1 MTVKS
6 DLKDMGI
13 PAEHHGEIQD
23 YIERKF
29 VAKENHAR
37 IEARL
42 ENLQTEY
49 DSLKPV
55 AEKVSQLETEL
66 KSATVA
72 MTRIKK
78 EYYALEKAERA
89 GARNPKTVV
98 KLMDLDEAEMSD
110 DGTFPYIDEA
120 IEDLKQTDDFLF
132 FPKALK
138 EAQKQAS
145 ETSSGDDNM
154 KVVPEKSVARTEKPK
169 IKISGIKPAE
179 TPAQAE
185 PATKLG
191 FSSKAEALQALM
203 LSDAELESRFG
214 SSR

>member
-1 MTVKS
+1 
-6 DLKDMGI
+6 MGI

-49 DSLKPV
+49 DNLKPV
-55 AEKVSQLETEL
+55 AEKVGQLETEL

-110 DGTFPYIDEA
+110 DGSFPYIDEA

-145 ETSSGDDNM
+145 ESSQPEEGI
-154 KVVPEKSVARTEKPK
+154 KVPERVVKTEKPK